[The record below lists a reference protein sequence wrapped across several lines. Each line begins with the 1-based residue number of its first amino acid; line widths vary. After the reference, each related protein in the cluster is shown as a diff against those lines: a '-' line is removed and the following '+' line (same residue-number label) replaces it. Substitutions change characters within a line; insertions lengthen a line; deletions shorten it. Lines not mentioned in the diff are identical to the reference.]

1 MGLKGGISI
10 DADSGPLRYVLWCCG
25 GICHQPDTFI
35 QIGSGH
41 TVKCQYNLK
50 FLFFRIWKEY
60 ESIHNYEE
68 LQIQSANIFGRKM
81 SKHAL
86 AILLNYSDSNSRR
99 SGPFIKV
106 SVTLVFE
113 FEEADFYL
121 QFHVETLF
129 WWYDLIRI

>member
-1 MGLKGGISI
+1 MKKWLESVARAIE
-10 DADSGPLRYVLWCCG
+10 
-25 GICHQPDTFI
+25 
-35 QIGSGH
+35 
-41 TVKCQYNLK
+41 CQYIYFF
-50 FLFFRIWKEY
+50 FLRIWKEY

-86 AILLNYSDSNSRR
+86 AILLNYFDSNSRR

-113 FEEADFYL
+113 FEEAEL
-121 QFHVETLF
+121 L
-129 WWYDLIRI
+129 

>member
-1 MGLKGGISI
+1 MSKNDHLSVANFDQLNVNII
-10 DADSGPLRYVLWCCG
+10 
-25 GICHQPDTFI
+25 F
-35 QIGSGH
+35 
-41 TVKCQYNLK
+41 

-60 ESIHNYEE
+60 EPIHNNEE

-106 SVTLVFE
+106 SVTLVFQ
-113 FEEADFYL
+113 FEEGELLLF
-121 QFHVETLF
+121 FH
-129 WWYDLIRI
+129 IIS

>member
-1 MGLKGGISI
+1 M
-10 DADSGPLRYVLWCCG
+10 AR
-25 GICHQPDTFI
+25 
-35 QIGSGH
+35 
-41 TVKCQYNLK
+41 KCQKTAIYQSQILSISMYFK
-50 FLFFRIWKEY
+50 ILFFFLRIWKEY

-106 SVTLVFE
+106 SVTPSLNTQSCIRSPLCSTFRFE
-113 FEEADFYL
+113 NLSISPKKTSFFN
-121 QFHVETLF
+121 FFKLF
-129 WWYDLIRI
+129 Q